1 MSNEERSNSLMDKLD
16 GLSSLPGEASFNK
29 AAAWERLQHR
39 MEQQQPKK
47 RVLWYW
53 WAAAA
58 CILLIAL
65 LPFLP
70 KEKETIVIPAVP
82 LAVEP
87 APTTPVAVI
96 PAKEVRPVAPP
107 PVATG
112 VRKPLRQLADT
123 PVALQTVGVACT
135 VEPPSPPAPLL
146 TTVQPATTTT
156 SRKMRVVHINDV
168 GGDVIGNTYIYPE
181 HKQFKVAI
189 SGPAGFASQVVADR
203 SSNTGNP
210 PKN

>member
-29 AAAWERLQHR
+29 AAAWDRLQLR
-39 MEQQQPKK
+39 MAPQPSKK
-47 RVLWYW
+47 RVGWYW

-58 CILLIAL
+58 CILLVAL

-70 KEKETIVIPAVP
+70 KEKETAVTPSLPLTQQSATATPSVVAIPVRKDI
-82 LAVEP
+82 
-87 APTTPVAVI
+87 PVKQKTI
-96 PAKEVRPVAPP
+96 
-107 PVATG
+107 ATS

-123 PVALQTVGVACT
+123 PVVSTAGVACT
-135 VEPPSPPAPLL
+135 IELPLPGAPLVATVPPVATPAPR
-146 TTVQPATTTT
+146 Q
-156 SRKMRVVHINDV
+156 MRVVHINDV